1 VEPALRTDRTVAVI
15 LAGGEGNR
23 LGVLSGVRA
32 KPAVPFGG
40 KYRIIDFTLS
50 NCVNSGIN
58 DVLVLT
64 QYNPRSLTDH
74 IGRGR
79 PWDLDRTIGGV
90 RLLQPQVG
98 RGNTASWYRGTADA
112 VLQNLREVVTSG
124 ADTVLILA
132 GDHIYKMDYE
142 RFLTAHRRSGA
153 DVTVGVRE
161 VHLDDAKRM
170 GVVAIDDR
178 NRITGFQE
186 KPKRPSSRLASMGIY
201 AFSADALAAW
211 LDEARPDFG
220 ADVLPA
226 MVAGGAKVM
235 AHRFRGYWQDVGTLP
250 AYFSAN
256 MALLNEKPELDLYER
271 DWLILTRS
279 EERAPAR
286 IDAEARVEQSL
297 ISHGC
302 VIEGVVERSVLSP
315 GVHIGRGAI
324 VRDSI
329 VMFDAVVGS
338 GAMVDHAIIDKE
350 VRIGRDAKI
359 GVGEMPGA
367 PNRATPDMLATGL
380 VVIGKQAEVPDG
392 ASVGRNVVVDAEASV
407 SDWPDTGVARAGVT
421 IKAGRTWSQRRAAR

>member
-1 VEPALRTDRTVAVI
+1 VI

-50 NCVNSGIN
+50 NCVNSGID

-64 QYNPRSLTDH
+64 QYNPRSLNDH

-79 PWDLDRTIGGV
+79 AWDLDRTIGGV

-98 RGNTASWYRGTADA
+98 RGNTANWYRGTADA
-112 VLQNLREVVTSG
+112 VLQNLREVVASG
-124 ADTVLILA
+124 ADTVLVLA

-153 DVTVGVRE
+153 DVTVAVRE
-161 VHLDDAKRM
+161 VNLDDARRM
-170 GVVAIDDR
+170 GIVDMDAR
-178 NRITGFQE
+178 SRITGFQE
-186 KPKRPSSRLASMGIY
+186 KPKRPTSRLASMGIY
-201 AFSADALAAW
+201 AFTADALAAW
-211 LDEARPDFG
+211 LDESRPDFG

-226 MVAGGAKVM
+226 MLAGGAKVM

-250 AYFSAN
+250 AYFDAN
-256 MALLNEKPELDLYER
+256 MALLKPKPELDLYER

-286 IDAEARVEQSL
+286 ISANARVERSM

-302 VIEGVVERSVLSP
+302 VIEGIVERSVLSP
-315 GVHIGRGAI
+315 GVHVGRGAV

-329 VMFDAVVGS
+329 VMFDAVIGP
-338 GAMVDHAIIDKE
+338 GAVIDHAIIDKE
-350 VRIGRDAKI
+350 VRVGRDAQV
-359 GVGEMPGA
+359 GVGELPGA
-367 PNRATPDMLATGL
+367 PNRANPEMLATGL
-380 VVIGKQAEVPDG
+380 VVIGKQAEVPPS
-392 ASVGRNVVVDAEASV
+392 ASVGRNVLVDAEASL
-407 SDWPDTGVARAGVT
+407 SDWPDAGSVKAGAT
-421 IKAGRTWSQRRAAR
+421 IKAGRTWNQRRAAR

>member
-1 VEPALRTDRTVAVI
+1 MI

-40 KYRIIDFTLS
+40 KYRIIDFVLS
-50 NCVNSGIN
+50 NCVNSGIG

-64 QYNPRSLTDH
+64 QYNPRSLNDH

-90 RLLQPQVG
+90 RILQPQVG

-112 VLQNLREVVTSG
+112 VLQNLREVVASG
-124 ADTVLILA
+124 ADTVLVLS
-132 GDHIYKMDYE
+132 GDHVYKMDYE
-142 RFLTAHRRSGA
+142 RFLSAHRRSGA
-153 DVTVGVRE
+153 EVTVAVRE
-161 VHLDDAKRM
+161 VSLDDARRM
-170 GVVAIDDR
+170 GVVEVDER

-186 KPKRPSSRLASMGIY
+186 KPKRPTSRLASMGIY
-201 AFSADALAAW
+201 AFSVEALAAW
-211 LDEARPDFG
+211 LDESRPDFG
-220 ADVLPA
+220 ADLIPA
-226 MVAGGAKVM
+226 AVAGGAKVS
-235 AHRFRGYWQDVGTLP
+235 AYRFRGYWQDVGTLP
-250 AYFSAN
+250 AYFEAN
-256 MALLNEKPELDLYER
+256 MALLDAKPALDLYER

-286 IDAEARVEQSL
+286 IGADARVERSM

-302 VIEGVVERSVLSP
+302 VVEGIVERSLLSP
-315 GVHIGRGAI
+315 GVRVGRGAV

-329 VMFDAVVGS
+329 VMFDAVIEP
-338 GAMVDHAIIDKE
+338 GAVIDHAIVDKE
-350 VRIGRDAKI
+350 VRIGRGAEI

-367 PNRATPDMLATGL
+367 ENRANPEMLATGL

-392 ASVGRNVVVDAEASV
+392 ARLGRNVLVDAEV
-407 SDWPDTGVARAGVT
+407 GLGDWPDGGVVKAGAT
-421 IKAGRTWSQRRAAR
+421 IKAGRTWNQRRTAR

>member
-1 VEPALRTDRTVAVI
+1 MI

-50 NCVNSGIN
+50 NCVNSGIG

-64 QYNPRSLTDH
+64 QYNPRSLNDH

-79 PWDLDRTIGGV
+79 AWDLDRTIGGV

-98 RGNTASWYRGTADA
+98 RGNTANWYSGTADA
-112 VLQNLREVVTSG
+112 VLQNLREVVASG
-124 ADTVLILA
+124 AETVLVLA

-142 RFLTAHRRSGA
+142 RLIAAHQRSGA
-153 DVTVGVRE
+153 DVTVSVRE
-161 VHLDDAKRM
+161 VSLEDARRM
-170 GVVAIDDR
+170 GVVDTDER
-178 NRITGFQE
+178 SRITGFQE
-186 KPKRPSSRLASMGIY
+186 KPKRPTSRLASMGIY
-201 AFSADALAAW
+201 AFTADALAAW

-250 AYFSAN
+250 AYFDAN
-256 MALLNEKPELDLYER
+256 MALLEAKPALDLYER

-286 IDAEARVEQSL
+286 IGADARVEQSM

-302 VIEGVVERSVLSP
+302 VVEGIVERSVLSP
-315 GVHIGRGAI
+315 GVRVGRGAV

-329 VMFDAVVGS
+329 VMFDAVIGP
-338 GAMVDHAIIDKE
+338 GAVIDHAIIDKE
-350 VRIGRDAKI
+350 VRIGRDAHV
-359 GVGEMPGA
+359 GVGELPGT
-367 PNRATPDMLATGL
+367 PNRANPEMLATGL

-392 ASVGRNVVVDAEASV
+392 ASVGRNVLVDAEASLG
-407 SDWPDTGVARAGVT
+407 DWPESGAVKAGAT
-421 IKAGRTWSQRRAAR
+421 IKAGRTWNQRRTAR